1 MSEDNFPSAVLGL
14 FGTALE
20 TAVHETKMELSNAST
35 LSKQNKAMQC
45 PIAGIFFGKLAV
57 RKSVSPDRVATLW
70 VKVKSNGVMSSQ
82 PNTNLHNSDQL
93 SVFICQMTIKG
104 MKLSFILR
112 FLVEMSANLILVY
125 TTNIFFIDIPT
136 CMLKKRNPF

>member
-93 SVFICQMTIKG
+93 SVFYLPNDHKG
-104 MKLSFILR
+104 YEAVFHIEVSSGNECKPNFSVHYKYILHR
-112 FLVEMSANLILVY
+112 HPYMHA
-125 TTNIFFIDIPT
+125 
-136 CMLKKRNPF
+136 